1 MATIEDIKTLYS
13 SHEEAGKAYYDQF
26 RAERAQKVLNNETT
40 IESETELSLHL
51 KDVKQELLSGD
62 WRKANIILCRL
73 PANVF
78 CPMDILVKMK
88 SDFDTYIKNNF

>member
-51 KDVKQELLSGD
+51 KDVKQEMLSGD
-62 WRKANIILCRL
+62 WRTSPEPSRVATPFAAPFSLL
-73 PANVF
+73 
-78 CPMDILVKMK
+78 
-88 SDFDTYIKNNF
+88 